1 MASTYKFTSSTNRVT
16 MQKDNGQ
23 TLTPAVNDIGTGSI
37 ANMVYVDIRN
47 VRVFTIDITVDF
59 IAITTNNTTT
69 TRGPAQSPYAN
80 GAAAEAAIVALF
92 PNANSDMS
100 LAQLDARFVKL
111 SNNLSDIPNAS
122 TARTNLGIVHLFVI
136 NANNATIALSTTA
149 YFSPGASASSTNRL
163 QRVVIMPVAG
173 TVKNLRVVAI
183 GTQPSS
189 GALTITMQKGSTS
202 SGMADQSVTLT
213 IAANATAEDYS
224 DLANSFTVAA
234 GDKVTIKCVN
244 AATAVSIPIT
254 ALSFILAE

>member
-122 TARTNLGIVHLFVI
+122 TAV
-136 NANNATIALSTTA
+136 
-149 YFSPGASASSTNRL
+149 
-163 QRVVIMPVAG
+163 
-173 TVKNLRVVAI
+173 
-183 GTQPSS
+183 
-189 GALTITMQKGSTS
+189 
-202 SGMADQSVTLT
+202 
-213 IAANATAEDYS
+213 
-224 DLANSFTVAA
+224 
-234 GDKVTIKCVN
+234 
-244 AATAVSIPIT
+244 
-254 ALSFILAE
+254 